1 MTHSSP
7 GLDSIPTDF
16 AAQDALSFDEELFDV
31 SEEELKNLSE
41 LFPNY
46 SELLFPVSCI
56 FDSYRVWYFRGRLPN
71 FNHSE
76 ARKKCAL
83 ASAWLNF
90 VTFP

>member
-1 MTHSSP
+1 MTHFLT

-46 SELLFPVSCI
+46 SHLLFPVSLTCK
-56 FDSYRVWYFRGRLPN
+56 FRPLSSFLG
-71 FNHSE
+71 
-76 ARKKCAL
+76 A
-83 ASAWLNF
+83 
-90 VTFP
+90 